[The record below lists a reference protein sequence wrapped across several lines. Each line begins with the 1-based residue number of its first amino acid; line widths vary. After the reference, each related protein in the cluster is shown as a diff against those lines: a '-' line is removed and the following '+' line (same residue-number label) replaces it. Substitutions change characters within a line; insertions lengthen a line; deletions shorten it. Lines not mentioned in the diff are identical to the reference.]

1 MRFRTD
7 IAKTQAYTASLNRK
21 GIAKRKQLYEDAEGN
36 IQLLSRK
43 KFRVLAELNN
53 WSLAYAEGYFN
64 GKAHRVLGKQ
74 PPRYAL
80 IGIDQYPAGFRAGYF
95 ERQTPDSNRQSA

>member
-1 MRFRTD
+1 LIKVTH
-7 IAKTQAYTASLNRK
+7 LH
-21 GIAKRKQLYEDAEGN
+21 EDRESN

-64 GKAHRVLGKQ
+64 GKAHRVLGKH

>member
-1 MRFRTD
+1 M
-7 IAKTQAYTASLNRK
+7 Q
-21 GIAKRKQLYEDAEGN
+21 EDADGN
-36 IQLLSRK
+36 IQLLSSK

-53 WSLAYAEGYFN
+53 WSIAYAEGYFN

-74 PPRYAL
+74 PTRYTM

-95 ERQTPDSNRQSA
+95 ERHDPAADRKSA

>member
-1 MRFRTD
+1 MV
-7 IAKTQAYTASLNRK
+7 L
-21 GIAKRKQLYEDAEGN
+21 GKQMDMQEDGEGN

-64 GKAHRVLGKQ
+64 GKAQRALGK
-74 PPRYAL
+74 PPTTYAMT
-80 IGIDQYPAGFRAGYF
+80 GIDQYPAGFGLAF
-95 ERQTPDSNRQSA
+95 